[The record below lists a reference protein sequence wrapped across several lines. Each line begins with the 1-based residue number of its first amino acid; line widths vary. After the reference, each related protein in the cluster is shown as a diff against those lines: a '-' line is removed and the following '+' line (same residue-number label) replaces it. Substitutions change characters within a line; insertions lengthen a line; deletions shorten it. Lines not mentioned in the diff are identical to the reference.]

1 MRGSVGRLAHS
12 TIGEF
17 GIVMVY
23 LLSSPPMHAM
33 PFERVQV
40 CSLGFRKSHIARLL
54 VHARSPPF
62 ARVQNIC

>member
-23 LLSSPPMHAM
+23 LLSSPPMHL
-33 PFERVQV
+33 
-40 CSLGFRKSHIARLL
+40 SFRTL
-54 VHARSPPF
+54 VEQYLANYEDADF
-62 ARVQNIC
+62 VTA